1 MTNDGLQMTDRERKF
16 LCVFCVG
23 ILLFSCRNNSAPTNI
38 DSVITDT
45 QKAKLSSIMKFRI
58 KMGYHIPTAGE
69 IDSIEKISAP
79 VKGYR
84 FVIKGDFDG
93 DGIKETLT
101 EHFYSKKL
109 NRETYKFY
117 DSLHGYDLIGLN
129 SYKKPRSFMTCST
142 KKMDTLTISDSDW
155 QMGLSFMKNEGD
167 LNGDGG
173 DEISYVVNLADF
185 SNCNRCYIKTWKNG
199 EWKEL
204 FSFPVWDWQ
213 FPQIPDAYTQYGL
226 FGTASQSS
234 VRSDDSLTKEQ
245 LKEFKEFP
253 GLIKKMKSGKTRIEY
268 MGEGAELDTMY
279 VRMDTIKL
287 K

>member
-1 MTNDGLQMTDRERKF
+1 MTDRERKF

-23 ILLFSCRNNSAPTNI
+23 ILQLSCRNNSAPTNI
-38 DSVITDT
+38 DSVIIDT
-45 QKAKLSSIMKFRI
+45 PKTKLSSIMKFRT
-58 KMGYHIPTAGE
+58 KMAYHIPTAGE

-79 VKGYR
+79 LKGYR

-155 QMGLSFMKNEGD
+155 QIGLSFMKNEGD

-173 DEISYVVNLADF
+173 DEISYVVNWADF

-199 EWKEL
+199 QWKEL
-204 FSFPVWDWQ
+204 YSFDIWDWQ
-213 FPQIPDAYTQYGL
+213 FPDIPQTYTQYGL
-226 FGTASQSS
+226 FGTEDRFSYKGN
-234 VRSDDSLTKEQ
+234 DSL
-245 LKEFKEFP
+245 LKAQQYEFTHFP
-253 GLIKKMKSGKTRIEY
+253 GLVKKLKNGKTRIEY
-268 MGEGAELDTMY
+268 LGEDAQIDTMY
-279 VRMDTIKL
+279 IRMDTIRL
-287 K
+287 N